1 MILRL
6 TESDLRELI
15 SSTVSKILREDI
27 DNNALLGNIV
37 EKLSAM
43 DIDAKEGS
51 NDIEVPLDDN
61 ADNIAFI
68 TFEVEDRRYMSPGR
82 NVPDYPDEVE
92 GDYDVYVT
100 EIVLYDEFN
109 NEIQIQDNGM
119 VASALKSLVNV
130 GIDNL
135 DYWDGN
141 DDDQSGYNETWK

>member
-6 TESDLRELI
+6 TESDLRGLI
-15 SSTVSKILREDI
+15 SSAVSKILKEDI

-37 EKLSAM
+37 EKLSDM
-43 DIDAKEGS
+43 DINAKEGS

-61 ADNIAFI
+61 ADKIAFI
-68 TFEVEDRRYMSPGR
+68 TFEVEDGRYISPGR

-92 GDYDVYVT
+92 GDYNVYVT
-100 EIVLYDEFN
+100 EIVLYDDYD

-130 GIDNL
+130 DTDNL
-135 DYWDGN
+135 EYWDGN
-141 DDDQSGYNETWK
+141 DDQSGYNETWK

>member
-6 TESDLRELI
+6 TESDLRGLI
-15 SSTVSKILREDI
+15 SSAVSKILKEDI

-37 EKLSAM
+37 EKLSGM

-61 ADNIAFI
+61 ADKIAFI
-68 TFEVEDRRYMSPGR
+68 TFEVEDGRYISPGR

-92 GDYDVYVT
+92 GDYNVYVT
-100 EIVLYDEFN
+100 EIVLYDDYN

-130 GIDNL
+130 DTDNL
-135 DYWDGN
+135 EYWDGN
-141 DDDQSGYNETWK
+141 DDQSGYNETWK